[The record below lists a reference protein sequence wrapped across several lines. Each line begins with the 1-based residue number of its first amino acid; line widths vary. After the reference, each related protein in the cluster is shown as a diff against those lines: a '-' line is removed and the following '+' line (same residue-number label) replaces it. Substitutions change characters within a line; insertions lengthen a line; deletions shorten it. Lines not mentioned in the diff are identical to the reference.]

1 MLEPGIDKHEWESQW
16 QQFEDDVES
25 SPAEALFELDRLTA
39 EMLQSRGYAIDDP
52 VARSA
57 DDRDILAEFR
67 AAREVTRRV
76 ESDEDVSPGNIAAAV
91 EGYPSLYDYLIV
103 ERGSP

>member
-39 EMLQSRGYAIDDP
+39 EMLQLRGYAIDDR
-52 VARSA
+52 VARSG

-91 EGYPSLYDYLIV
+91 EG
-103 ERGSP
+103 